1 LSQNDAEE
9 HKSMKKII
17 LSLKVGLVAATA
29 ILLSSRAEAL
39 TLNFSEVGG
48 ALIVFNGDSNSFTFA
63 PTAPAAQFS
72 ITSVVD
78 GVSAGTVNDTGS
90 MSGVFTLGS
99 ITSPAAGLEVAPVNG
114 AGVLTIN
121 DGAGQSLTANLTFG
135 TISSFGTGGTIN
147 LQGAVNLTN
156 IQYVGTDVNYLA
168 FAAANNGI
176 ETITFQF
183 TSPTSLTQLT
193 ADGTTTSTSFSGSI
207 TAAATSVPDGGA
219 TAVLLGLSLLG
230 VAAVRR
236 KIASSS
242 KSA

>member
-1 LSQNDAEE
+1 LCQNDAEE

-207 TAAATSVPDGGA
+207 TASATSVPDGGA